1 MSELTHSSIQI
12 LENVTFVIQS
22 YVENNLEEEKKIN
35 LKEL

>member
-22 YVENNLEEEKKIN
+22 YVENNLEEERRKLI
-35 LKEL
+35 